1 MPLFPPVPIRQVAV
15 TQDGAPVSA
24 ALKAEWR
31 LLFTQPWVKWFET
44 IRALFDQTFGQV
56 AASDLTAQG
65 AAVTT
70 TPVLAN
76 AAAGVYRV
84 SFYVRV
90 SRAATTSS
98 SVQVTIGWTDG
109 GVAQTFVGT
118 ALTGNTTTTQES
130 RSVLVRADNG
140 TNITMAVAYG
150 SVGATSMLY
159 ESYVVVEEA
168 P

>member
-15 TQDGAPVSA
+15 TQDGAPVTA
-24 ALKAEWR
+24 NLAAEWR
-31 LLFTQPWVKWFET
+31 LLFTQPWVKWFEA
-44 IRALFDQTFGQV
+44 IRSLFDQTFGQV
-56 AASDLTAQG
+56 AKSDLAAQG

-76 AAAGVYRV
+76 AVAGLYRV
-84 SFYVRV
+84 TYYVRV
-90 SRAATTSS
+90 SRAASTSS
-98 SVQVTIGWTDG
+98 SVQVTLGWTDG

-118 ALTGNTTTTQES
+118 ALTGNTTATQES
-130 RSVLVRADNG
+130 RSVLVRADNA
-140 TNITMAVAYG
+140 TNITVAVAYA

-159 ESYVVVEEA
+159 EVATLVEEA